1 MELTATFTS
10 ADSSIIAGVLPAPTP
25 SAGLP
30 EDKRQLLMLVH
41 CKSPFWREG
50 LLDQCL
56 NTIQRVEPSV
66 WIRQLESHA
75 DEAAADVLKPALD
88 TIENDT
94 VAEY

>member
-1 MELTATFTS
+1 MPAQLR
-10 ADSSIIAGVLPAPTP
+10 LPRTKDASDVSTLQV
-25 SAGLP
+25 S
-30 EDKRQLLMLVH
+30 Q
-41 CKSPFWREG
+41 FWREG

-66 WIRQLESHA
+66 WIQDRIGIA
-75 DEAAADVLKPALD
+75 CDDAAADVLKPALD